1 MRKLILVFLTSFLL
15 ASLSFAQ
22 KRVEVGI
29 FVDSLD
35 ISQTSTNNL
44 GLGARVGFR
53 VHQNVMFEGE
63 LAYDYGLN
71 FDEAYRNV
79 ITGDITAI
87 KRTSIGV
94 THGLFGPTLI
104 RGEGH
109 LHPFATMKAGFI
121 DFRLSTSLLPYV
133 DIVSPILNLRTSN
146 LNAALYPG
154 AGIEATLGP
163 IGLRLEAGDEIYFNE
178 GAHNNLR
185 ITFGPVIRF

>member
-15 ASLSFAQ
+15 ASFSFAQ

-35 ISQTSTNNL
+35 ISQTSTNHL

-53 VHQNVMFEGE
+53 VHQNVMLEGE

-154 AGIEATLGP
+154 AGTEATLGP